1 MEGKISTYVVR
12 TALHTVV
19 EIKAFQASS
28 SRPFLSKHGSDLMG
42 LLKVSF

>member
-1 MEGKISTYVVR
+1 MEGKIRTYVVR
-12 TALHTVV
+12 TLHTVV

-42 LLKVSF
+42 HVQTT